1 MIILFSTSFLLIFLL
16 TNCSINSKSKF
27 WKESERKKIETSSE
41 IELFKEKKSF
51 SEEYNTNIKISLNNN
66 YQQNSFVNNNKNNI
80 KILNYDGKLNLE
92 ETFKFKK
99 INNLNF
105 KYSSY
110 FFILNL
116 VEISAQKFYMF

>member
-1 MIILFSTSFLLIFLL
+1 MIKLTIQFLIIFLL

-80 KILNYDGKLNLE
+80 KILNYD
-92 ETFKFKK
+92 
-99 INNLNF
+99 
-105 KYSSY
+105 
-110 FFILNL
+110 
-116 VEISAQKFYMF
+116 